1 MILENKFLY
10 LTPFQKR
17 LHSVVTDISSLDIV
31 TFKQSLSSLREATT
45 DMDLTRIVEPYLDP
59 WWITSSPKI
68 VNPDLFPDV
77 PRFRNMVTLH
87 LIRYQNDN
95 IFYE

>member
-17 LHSVVTDISSLDIV
+17 LHSLVTDISSSDIG
-31 TFKQSLSSLREATT
+31 TFKGSLSSLREATT
-45 DMDLTRIVEPYLDP
+45 NIDLTRIVEPYLDP
-59 WWITSSPKI
+59 WWITSTPMV

-77 PRFRNMVTLH
+77 PRFRNMVCNTTSH
-87 LIRYQNDN
+87 Y
-95 IFYE
+95 